1 MLATHIPDFLRAAI
15 VTAALAVVACQSAP
29 VQEMSD
35 ARQAISVASKAGA
48 EQHAAGQLNMA
59 LSYLQSAEQ
68 LLSERRY
75 SQARQEALSAKNS
88 AIEALRVTESSI
100 DAEAR

>member
-1 MLATHIPDFLRAAI
+1 MLATHIPNYLRTAI
-15 VTAALAVVACQSAP
+15 VTAALALVACQSAP

-48 EQHAAGQLNMA
+48 GQHAAGQLKMA
-59 LSYLQSAEQ
+59 QSYLQSAEQ
-68 LLSERRY
+68 MLNERRY
-75 SQARQEALSAKNS
+75 SQARQDALSAKNS

-100 DAEAR
+100 DVDAR